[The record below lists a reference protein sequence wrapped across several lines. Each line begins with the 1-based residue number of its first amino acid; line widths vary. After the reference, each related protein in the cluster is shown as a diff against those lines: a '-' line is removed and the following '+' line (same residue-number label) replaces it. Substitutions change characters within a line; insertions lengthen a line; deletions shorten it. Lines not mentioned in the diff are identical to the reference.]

1 MNIEEITL
9 ILPNKIGI
17 ERVARECSSSYAKI
31 LGFEAS
37 KIEDIKTAVT
47 EACLN
52 AIEHGNR
59 GNIKAKVSVN
69 MSFDGRGLIISVRDE
84 GKGILHKV
92 KKPNI
97 DYKIKGLEKIRGF
110 GIFLIENLMDKVS
123 FEKSDENGHIVKMV
137 KYLE

>member
-1 MNIEEITL
+1 MA
-9 ILPNKIGI
+9 G
-17 ERVARECSSSYAKI
+17 ECSSSYAKI

-59 GNIKAKVSVN
+59 GNIKAKVSVT
-69 MSFDGRGLIISVRDE
+69 MGFDGRSLTISVRDE

-97 DYKIKGLEKIRGF
+97 DDKIRGLEKIRGF
-110 GIFLIENLMDKVS
+110 GIFLIESLMDKVC
-123 FEKSDENGHIVKMV
+123 FEKPDKNGHVVRMV